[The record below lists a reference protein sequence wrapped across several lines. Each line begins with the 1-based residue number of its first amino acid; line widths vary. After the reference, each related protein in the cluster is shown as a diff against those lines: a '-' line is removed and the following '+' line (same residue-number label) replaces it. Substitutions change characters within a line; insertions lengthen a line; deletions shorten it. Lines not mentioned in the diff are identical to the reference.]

1 MYSAQILDHF
11 QHPRN
16 VGEVE
21 NASATAQIDNPAC
34 GDVLRLSVR
43 VQDGAIAEARFR
55 AKGCV
60 PSMACGSKLTE
71 MVIGRPL
78 EQVRK
83 ITRKEI
89 ADALGGMPAGSDHA
103 PQLAIDALN
112 TVLKQIQS

>member
-11 QHPRN
+11 EHPRH
-16 VGEVE
+16 VGDVE
-21 NASATAQIDNPAC
+21 NATAAAQIDNPAC

-43 VQDGAIAEARFR
+43 VVGGVITEACFR

-71 MVIGRPL
+71 MVTGRPL
-78 EQVRK
+78 ADARK
-83 ITRKEI
+83 LTRKEL

-103 PQLAIDALN
+103 PQLAIEALQA
-112 TVLKQIQS
+112 VLKQVHR